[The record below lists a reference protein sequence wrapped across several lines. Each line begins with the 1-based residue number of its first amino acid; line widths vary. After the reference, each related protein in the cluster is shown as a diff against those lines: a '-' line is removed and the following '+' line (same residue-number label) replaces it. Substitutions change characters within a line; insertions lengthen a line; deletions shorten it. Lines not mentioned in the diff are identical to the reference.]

1 MNDSHSI
8 SVLLGRFLDAF
19 NSGDLG
25 AMRAALADDAVA
37 FVTGPDGNP
46 VRLDGAD
53 LYVAALGAMDLKN
66 ADYSVE
72 LTQAPM
78 LVGDDQALIMTEV
91 RARRGERSLQNF
103 AAHLLRVAEGKIV
116 EMYMVDAKPAESD
129 AFWAQ

>member
-8 SVLLGRFLDAF
+8 SALIDRFLDAF
-19 NSGDLG
+19 NSGDLD
-25 AMRAALADDAVA
+25 AMRSALADDAVA
-37 FVTGPDGNP
+37 FVTGPDANP

-53 LYVAALGAMDLKN
+53 RYIAALAEMDLTN
-66 ADYSVE
+66 VDYSVE

-78 LVGDDQALIMTEV
+78 LVGNDQALIMTQV
-91 RARRGERSLQNF
+91 RACRGEETLQNF

-129 AFWAQ
+129 AFWT